1 LKRLIWSDAA
11 RRDLYRI
18 ADTYDE
24 TVPGLGL
31 RLLEQV
37 FEAPLLLLEYPGLG
51 SPTALP
57 GVRKW
62 PVRQTPFLLF
72 YLVKRDRVEVS
83 AVRHA
88 ASDWRSSH

>member
-1 LKRLIWSDAA
+1 MADSYDA
-11 RRDLYRI
+11 
-18 ADTYDE
+18 

-31 RLLEQV
+31 VLLERIS
-37 FEAPLLLLEYPGLG
+37 EAPLVLLDYPGLG

-72 YLVKRDRVEVS
+72 YVTKRDRVEITS
-83 AVRHA
+83 VRHA
-88 ASDWRSSH
+88 ASDWRASH